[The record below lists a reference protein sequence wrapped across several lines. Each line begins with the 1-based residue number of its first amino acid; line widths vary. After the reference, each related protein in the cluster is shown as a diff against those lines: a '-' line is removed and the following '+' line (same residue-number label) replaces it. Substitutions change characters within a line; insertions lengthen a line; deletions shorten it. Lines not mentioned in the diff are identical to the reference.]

1 MGQHK
6 HVLITVNGVPVKKH
20 PITNTDRSTNN
31 LFSSLMY
38 GVYDPTEIVRESG
51 QNMKD
56 DLTIAYVFICRSPR
70 SYYRTVRTAVLI
82 YYKNGRI
89 VRYGRKS
96 YNMRFRVTTV
106 RDFYDKFIKSIT
118 TGQLQ
123 DNQGLDLDM
132 TEVRRRFAALL
143 YNSQSDISNN
153 DDHYG
158 FMSHAVYGCEGSP
171 TT

>member
-20 PITNTDRSTNN
+20 PITNTDRFMNN

-38 GVYDPTEIVRESG
+38 G
-51 QNMKD
+51 
-56 DLTIAYVFICRSPR
+56 

-89 VRYGRKS
+89 VRYGRKF
-96 YNMRFRVTTV
+96 YNVRFRVTAV
-106 RDFYDKFIKSIT
+106 RDFYDEFIKSIT

-143 YNSQSDISNN
+143 YNSQRDISNN

-171 TT
+171 AT